1 MAQQGDTD
9 QRGSGGVDDDT
20 ADQRSPG
27 AAAVAEAAADARYD
41 VLVVE
46 DDPEI
51 NQLVGAYAELAGFR
65 YRAALTGNAA
75 MAEVRRQRPQV
86 IVLDLMLP
94 DIDGLEICRRV
105 RKEFSNDGVPVIILT
120 ALESEQ
126 TRRSGIECGAQEY
139 LTKPFDP
146 EQLMSTIARYAAKR

>member
-1 MAQQGDTD
+1 MHDLTDERMAG
-9 QRGSGGVDDDT
+9 
-20 ADQRSPG
+20 
-27 AAAVAEAAADARYD
+27 EAAATATGVASADGRLD

-51 NQLVGAYAELAGFR
+51 NQLVGAYAELAGYR

-75 MAEVRRQRPQV
+75 LAEVHRRRPRV

-94 DIDGLEICRRV
+94 DIDGLEVCRRV
-105 RKEFSNDGVPVIILT
+105 RKECSDGEVPVIILT

-126 TRRSGIECGAQEY
+126 TRRSGRECGAAEY

-146 EQLMSTIARYAAKR
+146 EKLMETIARYAGKP

>member
-1 MAQQGDTD
+1 MAQEGMNQH
-9 QRGSGGVDDDT
+9 GVG
-20 ADQRSPG
+20 RKG
-27 AAAVAEAAADARYD
+27 AAGGLSVAQLSPSPSTDGRHD

-65 YRAALTGNAA
+65 YRAALTGTAA
-75 MAEVRRQRPQV
+75 LAEVRHRRPSV

-94 DIDGLEICRRV
+94 DIDGLEICRRM
-105 RKEFSNDGVPVIILT
+105 RAEFAGDGMPVIILT

-126 TRRSGIECGAQEY
+126 TRRSGIECGASEY

-146 EQLMSTIARYAAKR
+146 EQLMTTIARHAGRVRG

>member
-1 MAQQGDTD
+1 MAQQGDNEP
-9 QRGSGGVDDDT
+9 RGDGSSER
-20 ADQRSPG
+20 APG
-27 AAAVAEAAADARYD
+27 AAAVAEPGADGRHD

-75 MAEVRRQRPQV
+75 LAEVRRQPPQV

-105 RKEFSNDGVPVIILT
+105 RKEFSNGIVPVIILT

-126 TRRSGIECGAQEY
+126 TRRSGVECGAQEY

-146 EQLMSTIARYAAKR
+146 ELLMSTIARYATKR

>member
-1 MAQQGDTD
+1 MAPQGDME
-9 QRGSGGVDDDT
+9 QRGNSG
-20 ADQRSPG
+20 AHSPG
-27 AAAVAEAAADARYD
+27 ASAAAVAEAAADGRHD

-65 YRAALTGNAA
+65 YRAALTGSAA
-75 MAEVRRQRPQV
+75 LAEVRRQPPQV

-105 RKEFSNDGVPVIILT
+105 RKEFSTGTVPVIILT

-146 EQLMSTIARYAAKR
+146 ELLMSTIARYATKR

>member
-1 MAQQGDTD
+1 MAQQGDNE
-9 QRGSGGVDDDT
+9 QRGDGS
-20 ADQRSPG
+20 QRVPG
-27 AAAVAEAAADARYD
+27 AAAVAEPAADGRHD

-75 MAEVRRQRPQV
+75 LAEVRRQPPQV

-105 RKEFSNDGVPVIILT
+105 RKEFNNGSVPVIILT

-146 EQLMSTIARYAAKR
+146 EQLMSTIARYATKR

>member
-1 MAQQGDTD
+1 MAQQGDND
-9 QRGSGGVDDDT
+9 QQGGGNE
-20 ADQRSPG
+20 RSPG
-27 AAAVAEAAADARYD
+27 AAAVADDVGADGRHD

-46 DDPEI
+46 DDPQI

-75 MAEVRRQRPQV
+75 LAEVRRRPPQV

-105 RKEFSNDGVPVIILT
+105 RKEFSNGSVPVIILT

-126 TRRSGIECGAQEY
+126 TRRSGVESGAQEY

-146 EQLMSTIARYAAKR
+146 ELLMSTIAKYAVKR

>member
-1 MAQQGDTD
+1 MAQQGDNE
-9 QRGSGGVDDDT
+9 QRGDGN
-20 ADQRSPG
+20 QRAPG
-27 AAAVAEAAADARYD
+27 AAAVAEPGLDGRHD

-75 MAEVRRQRPQV
+75 LAEVRRQPPQV

-105 RKEFSNDGVPVIILT
+105 RKEFSDGNNLPVIILT
-120 ALESEQ
+120 ALE
-126 TRRSGIECGAQEY
+126 
-139 LTKPFDP
+139 
-146 EQLMSTIARYAAKR
+146 

>member
-1 MAQQGDTD
+1 MAQQQGANEDVD
-9 QRGSGGVDDDT
+9 QRDGAPAALAEPAVGG
-20 ADQRSPG
+20 
-27 AAAVAEAAADARYD
+27 RYD

-65 YRAALTGNAA
+65 YRSALTGSAA
-75 MAEVRRQRPQV
+75 LAEVRRSRPQV

-94 DIDGLEICRRV
+94 DIDGLEVCRRV
-105 RKEFSNDGVPVIILT
+105 RAEFGKGDVPVIILT

-126 TRRSGIECGAQEY
+126 TRRSGIECGASEY

-146 EQLMSTIARYAAKR
+146 EQLMSTISKHAAKP